1 MLTAPSRFSQN
12 TEQTWNLLVI
22 IINQP
27 DSAVLYSWVIIN
39 DDFSKLCCTLRC
51 YSCNQTSDRWVTP
64 ITIIVHAHGA
74 GTIQGQGL
82 FHSAQAWWQV
92 WNNSTAGRI
101 HTQGNTVLKTPTLVV
116 DNQLPQCR
124 LFVSLVCV
132 TNEYPVWCQ
141 LVCICFLYLCKLCVV
156 YGVYVHCSH
165 SLLGEN
171 TATCMYMHVHV

>member
-1 MLTAPSRFSQN
+1 MRVQLEGENNIRAGTIIITTLPHSYAHCAPSRFSQN
-12 TEQTWNLLVI
+12 AEQTWNLLMI

-39 DDFSKLCCTLRC
+39 DNFSKLCCTLRC
-51 YSCNQTSDRWVTP
+51 YSCNQTSDCWATP

-82 FHSAQAWWQV
+82 FRSAQAWWQV
-92 WNNSTAGRI
+92 WNNSKTGRI

-124 LFVSLVCV
+124 LFVSLM
-132 TNEYPVWCQ
+132 N
-141 LVCICFLYLCKLCVV
+141 ILC
-156 YGVYVHCSH
+156 GA
-165 SLLGEN
+165 N
-171 TATCMYMHVHV
+171 